1 MKFSLKY
8 LVRRL
13 YIKRH
18 RFWEIYM
25 SDEVQS
31 RKGDLRIINFP
42 ILKPEDIDWE
52 YVYGYV
58 KDWIGS
64 KYRENLDITINKIG
78 KDDYYCETKRGSLM
92 NNILD
97 RIYEDYKEIL
107 LNKLEQKKDVVN
119 VTEEVVNGL
128 KEVAKDGSALEEE
141 EGSEGK
147 ESGKQVKVNKKAKS
161 ISP

>member
-31 RKGDLRIINFP
+31 RKSDKSIVNFP
-42 ILKPEDIDWE
+42 ILNPEDIDWE

-64 KYRENLDITINKIG
+64 KYRETLDITIWKIG
-78 KDDYYCETKRGSLM
+78 NNDYYCETKRGSLM

-97 RIYEDYKEIL
+97 MFYEDYKEML
-107 LNKLEQKKDVVN
+107 LQKLEQRVVDKN
-119 VTEEVVNGL
+119 PEEVVKGLEDVANG
-128 KEVAKDGSALEEE
+128 VSALEVED
-141 EGSEGK
+141 GFEGK
-147 ESGKQVKVNKKAKS
+147 ESGKQVKVSKKAKS
-161 ISP
+161 ISA

>member
-8 LVRRL
+8 LVRRLYIKRQL

-31 RKGDLRIINFP
+31 RKSDKSIVNFP

-58 KDWIGS
+58 KDWIGA
-64 KYRENLDITINKIG
+64 KYRETLDITIWKIG
-78 KDDYYCETKRGSLM
+78 NNDYYCETKRGSLM

-97 RIYEDYKEIL
+97 MFYEDYKEIL
-107 LNKLEQKKDVVN
+107 LKKLKQREVVN
-119 VTEEVVNGL
+119 VTED
-128 KEVAKDGSALEEE
+128 VANDVSVLEGEDGF
-141 EGSEGK
+141 EGK
-147 ESGKQVKVNKKAKS
+147 ESGKQVKVSKKANTL
-161 ISP
+161 SP

>member
-31 RKGDLRIINFP
+31 KKGEDKIINFP
-42 ILKPEDIDWE
+42 ILNSEDIDYA

-58 KDWIGS
+58 KDWLGV
-64 KYRENLDITINKIG
+64 KYRETLDITIWKIG
-78 KDDYYCETKRGSLM
+78 NDDYYCETKRGALM

-97 RIYEDYKEIL
+97 MFYEDYKEML
-107 LNKLEQKKDVVN
+107 LKKLEQREVVS
-119 VTEEVVNGL
+119 VTEEVVKGL
-128 KEVAKDGSALEEE
+128 EDVTSEVSAKEVEDGF
-141 EGSEGK
+141 EGRER
-147 ESGKQVKVNKKAKS
+147 GKQVKVTKKAKS
-161 ISP
+161 ISA

>member
-31 RKGDLRIINFP
+31 RKSDKSIVNFP
-42 ILKPEDIDWE
+42 ILNPEDIDWE

-64 KYRENLDITINKIG
+64 KYRETLDITIWKIG
-78 KDDYYCETKRGSLM
+78 NNDYYCETKRGSLM

-97 RIYEDYKEIL
+97 MFYEDYKEML
-107 LNKLEQKKDVVN
+107 LQRLEQR
-119 VTEEVVNGL
+119 EVVKGLEDIANG
-128 KEVAKDGSALEEE
+128 VSALEVEDGF
-141 EGSEGK
+141 EGRERD
-147 ESGKQVKVNKKAKS
+147 KQVKVTKKAKS
-161 ISP
+161 ISA

>member
-1 MKFSLKY
+1 MKFSLRY

-31 RKGDLRIINFP
+31 RKGDLRIVNFP

-58 KDWIGS
+58 KDWIGA
-64 KYRENLDITINKIG
+64 KYRETLDITINKIG

-97 RIYEDYKEIL
+97 MFYADYKEML
-107 LNKLEQKKDVVN
+107 LKKLEQREVVDVTEDVVK
-119 VTEEVVNGL
+119 GL
-128 KEVAKDGSALEEE
+128 EDIANDVSALEVEDGF
-141 EGSEGK
+141 EGRER
-147 ESGKQVKVNKKAKS
+147 GKQVKVTKKAKPS
-161 ISP
+161 SP